1 MNNSTTLEGTSPS
14 QSGPIPNWKKNIV
27 LFLASQAVS
36 LFGSSLV
43 QYAITWYIT
52 LKTQS
57 GVMMTTSIICGFL
70 PAFLVSPFAGVWAD
84 RYNRKI
90 LIMAADSFIAVSTLI
105 LALLFL
111 AGYNAIWLLFVVS
124 AVRSIGSG
132 IQTPA
137 IGGDGAVVW
146 DSRPPLSREC
156 ARRPSPI
163 NADI

>member
-1 MNNSTTLEGTSPS
+1 
-14 QSGPIPNWKKNIV
+14 
-27 LFLASQAVS
+27 
-36 LFGSSLV
+36 
-43 QYAITWYIT
+43 
-52 LKTQS
+52 
-57 GVMMTTSIICGFL
+57 
-70 PAFLVSPFAGVWAD
+70 
-84 RYNRKI
+84 
-90 LIMAADSFIAVSTLI
+90 MAADSFIAVSTLI

-163 NADI
+163 NTDI